1 MSGANRAKVAAVNL
15 ARWIRRRPI
24 PYALLCDDKRIVI
37 GDNHRR
43 WADAVDA
50 VFATTSESI
59 SAVAKDGSVL
69 RVCQRSDVDDA
80 PTTQEETP
88 NDVTERQRDLAQVA
102 QIIAD
107 AYSTAHDHARENSA
121 RGYELLAKFAEL
133 SFSRLASIERA
144 YGQLLSAH
152 ARAMESEQNNDGLD
166 GAISGIVSRAMGGS
180 ATSPGGNGKK
190 EPTP

>member
-1 MSGANRAKVAAVNL
+1 MNL
-15 ARWIRRRPI
+15 CRWIRRKPV
-24 PYALLCDDKRIVI
+24 PHALLCDSQRIVV
-37 GDNHRR
+37 GDGHRR

-50 VFATTSESI
+50 VLAANSEAV

-69 RVCQRSDVDDA
+69 RVCQRADIDDVPQA
-80 PTTQEETP
+80 EVETP
-88 NDVTERQRDLAQVA
+88 GVTDSQRELAQVA

-152 ARAMESEQNNDGLD
+152 ARSIEQESSNDGLD
-166 GAISGIVSRAMGGS
+166 NAISGLVSQAVGNKL
-180 ATSPGGNGKK
+180 GGNGKK
-190 EPTP
+190 EAPP